1 MFPNLDEL
9 SHGDKEPIPATDL
22 LPLFPATASELF
34 GKVERLYGL
43 RPEQTQKLL
52 YELRR
57 DRLIT
62 QTEAGVYVPVRIEK

>member
-1 MFPNLDEL
+1 MFPDDDRLAH
-9 SHGDKEPIPATDL
+9 SDKEPLPATKL
-22 LPLFPATASELF
+22 LPLLPATASELF

-57 DRLIT
+57 DRLVT
-62 QTEAGVYVPVRIEK
+62 QTPAGVYTPVRIEK